1 MTGTV
6 TTVPGCKCN
15 ATLSMLKMTNLTS
28 TTIGAAKLATIVLS
42 FTRECLLHLSWKL
55 WAEMSMEIQF
65 WTSKDL
71 NDQVNNAIHRIHEE
85 PWFETND

>member
-28 TTIGAAKLATIVLS
+28 TTIGAAKLATIEGVPTLFMKNLGS
-42 FTRECLLHLSWKL
+42 DQRLKIHFTS
-55 WAEMSMEIQF
+55 
-65 WTSKDL
+65 
-71 NDQVNNAIHRIHEE
+71 
-85 PWFETND
+85 